1 MLCYCVAEHLGLAP
15 LNPWL
20 NVFLDFDQGANYAIP
35 GATALASITPFAL
48 GKQISWHLDLVEEVY
63 NRSSASSPSTFQST
77 RRRRT
82 SETQPRKRLPTVQS
96 LYDALYVIQIG
107 GLDYRTYYS
116 DLDYP
121 PEFVS
126 DTIVP
131 LVVEEIRAGLEVL
144 T

>member
-1 MLCYCVAEHLGLAP
+1 MHILCCVYVVAVHLGLPP

-20 NVFLDFDQGANYAIP
+20 NVFLDFDQGATYAIP
-35 GATALASITPFAL
+35 GATALASLTPFAL

-63 NRSSASSPSTFQST
+63 NRSSPSHLTLPT
-77 RRRRT
+77 RRT
-82 SETQPRKRLPTVQS
+82 TKAQPRKRLPTVQS
-96 LYDALYVIQIG
+96 LHDALYVIQIG

-116 DLDYP
+116 DLNYP

>member
-1 MLCYCVAEHLGLAP
+1 MGFIFSSCHG
-15 LNPWL
+15 N
-20 NVFLDFDQGANYAIP
+20 I
-35 GATALASITPFAL
+35 TTASITPFAL

-63 NRSSASSPSTFQST
+63 NRSSPSHLTLPT
-77 RRRRT
+77 RRT
-82 SETQPRKRLPTVQS
+82 SEAQPQKRLPTVQS
-96 LYDALYVIQIG
+96 LHDALYVIQIG

-131 LVVEEIRAGLEVL
+131 LVVEEIRTALEVL